1 VNRLIELDRMFEDGG
16 IQQHTKKER
25 LELAKVQERLRKYL
39 SGIRDMKSLPKV
51 LFVTDVRK
59 ERIAVA
65 EAKKLGI
72 PVVAIVDTNC
82 DPDPVDYVIPANDD
96 AIRAIRLICEL
107 VAKAY
112 QTGQLRLQEQAEGRD
127 LDEAVVGEESP
138 DGIEPSIDLDEFKAE
153 ESEEPV
159 SA

>member
-1 VNRLIELDRMFEDGG
+1 
-16 IQQHTKKER
+16 
-25 LELAKVQERLRKYL
+25 
-39 SGIRDMKSLPKV
+39 MKSLPKD